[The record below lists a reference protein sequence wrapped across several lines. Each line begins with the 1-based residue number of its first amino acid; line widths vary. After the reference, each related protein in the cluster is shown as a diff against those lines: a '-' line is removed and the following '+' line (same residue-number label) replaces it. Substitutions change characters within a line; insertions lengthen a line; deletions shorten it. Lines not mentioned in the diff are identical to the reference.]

1 MAGKVIFH
9 IDLNS
14 FFASAEIL
22 KNTALEGL
30 PVVVAGLHRRSVVCT
45 ASYEARAFGV
55 HSAMPLM
62 MAQEKCPQLVVVQG
76 DYSWYEELSERFFQ
90 FLQNFTPWL
99 EPASIDEC
107 YLDVTDAIKHY
118 KRPMDLAWIIQ
129 KRIFDE
135 LGLPCS
141 IGVAP
146 NKFLAK
152 MASDMRKPMGITIL
166 RKQEIAK
173 KLWPLSIKEMY
184 GIGKK
189 TVPILEA
196 NEIETI
202 GDFANPKNET
212 KIMTLLGKH
221 AYVSILNARGI
232 SNNQLSY
239 NHSVQSISQST
250 TLDRDITDYDEVKT
264 VFRRLAHSLSLRA
277 KSNNLK
283 GSLIS
288 VSIRYFDFTN
298 AVRSM
303 SIQGYT
309 NDEHILLE
317 HALLLF
323 DRNSNDKEIRHLGI
337 GLGSL
342 FSAEHTVDQIDMF
355 QSVEE
360 SITNDIQFVLNE
372 LNEQIPGAH
381 LKRAADILCENEKY
395 VDQKE
400 G

>member
-1 MAGKVIFH
+1 MAGRVIFH

-45 ASYEARAFGV
+45 ANYEARAFGV
-55 HSAMPLM
+55 HSAMPLL

-76 DYSWYEELSERFFQ
+76 DYHWYEELSEKFFQ
-90 FLQNFTPWL
+90 FLKNFTPWI

-107 YLDVTDAIKHY
+107 FLDVTDAIKYY
-118 KRPMDLAWIIQ
+118 KRPLDLAWIIQ
-129 KRIFDE
+129 KRVYDE

-166 RKQEIAK
+166 RRQEIAK

-189 TVPILEA
+189 TVPLLEA
-196 NEIETI
+196 SKIETI
-202 GDFANPKNET
+202 GDFANPKNEM

-221 AYVSILNARGI
+221 AYASIQNARGN
-232 SNNQLSY
+232 SSNQLSY
-239 NHSVQSISQST
+239 NTTVQSISQST

-264 VFRRLAHSLSLRA
+264 VFRRLANSLSKRA
-277 KSNNLK
+277 KNDNLK

-288 VSIRYFDFTN
+288 ISIRYYDFTN

-323 DRNSNDKEIRHLGI
+323 DRNSSDKEIRHLGI

-355 QSVEE
+355 QNEVQS
-360 SITNDIQFVLNE
+360 SINDVQYVLNE
-372 LNEQIPGAH
+372 LNEQIPGAN
-381 LKRAADILCENEKY
+381 LRRAADLL
-395 VDQKE
+395 QKN
-400 G
+400 